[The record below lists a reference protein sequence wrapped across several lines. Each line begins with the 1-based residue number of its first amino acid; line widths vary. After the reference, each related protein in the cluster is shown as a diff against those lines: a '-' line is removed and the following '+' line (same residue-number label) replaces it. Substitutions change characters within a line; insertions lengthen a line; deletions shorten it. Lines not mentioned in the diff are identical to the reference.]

1 MITKLTDHVKK
12 VLNKMFHQA
21 ELPEEPKVKTKPYR
35 LSDDGGKIYRI
46 SLDFGETYGDITV
59 YDTAKINIDPSV
71 VVKVYGGEP
80 HPVKKSL
87 ITRLMDRLQTL
98 IKSK

>member
-1 MITKLTDHVKK
+1 MITKLTERVKK
-12 VLNKMFHQA
+12 VLNKMFHQS
-21 ELPEEPKVKTKPYR
+21 ELPEEPKVETKPYG
-35 LSDDGGKIYRI
+35 LSEDGGKIYRG
-46 SLDFGETYGDITV
+46 SLDGGKTYGYVT
-59 YDTAKINIDPSV
+59 
-71 VVKVYGGEP
+71 VYGGEP